1 MPNNA
6 RHRDAADRRAGE
18 PGALYRMTPDTEL
31 EGKIVRTLARFLAN
45 EQVLV
50 RRWRVIG
57 RASIFAGA
65 LLWTLAIFA
74 HLQSAAV
81 SWLFA
86 MLSGVG
92 GLCLGLGLWFSTF
105 VTQWPVVRQFIDA
118 EKVRQRSTE
127 IDG

>member
-1 MPNNA
+1 MS
-6 RHRDAADRRAGE
+6 
-18 PGALYRMTPDTEL
+18 PDKL

-50 RRWRVIG
+50 KRWSAIG
-57 RASIFAGA
+57 RASTFVGA
-65 LLWTLAIFA
+65 LLWALAIFA
-74 HLQSAAV
+74 HLQSNAA
-81 SWLFA
+81 SWIFA
-86 MLSGVG
+86 ALSGVG

-118 EKVRQRSTE
+118 EKVRQRIKE